1 MKRFRAIA
9 ILLLG
14 FPYGAAAQDRV
25 LSSWENR
32 TRKTVAEQPAWAVP
46 VITPSSGLT
55 QLFRSDFMG
64 LSMPDGTNTW
74 NYGNSKGLNLIP
86 WYKTE
91 VDIAVPPYLQHNS
104 TAADGLGD
112 FSMMLKYRIASGNE
126 KSGAYSLS
134 ASLGATIPTGSYKN
148 GSPDAAL
155 IPTIYGGKGFGNF
168 DVQSSVSAT
177 LPTGDAA
184 KLGRPMAWNVVGQYR
199 VARIFW
205 PEIENSATFFHGGPN
220 DGRKQDLIAPGIM
233 VSKLKLGRAP
243 GNHLAL
249 AFGAAEQFAT
259 THFHLYKHGV
269 VLSMRVAF

>member
-1 MKRFRAIA
+1 MKRFSVIA

-14 FPYGAAAQDRV
+14 FPYGAAAQDGV
-25 LSSWENR
+25 FSSWQSR
-32 TRKTVAEQPAWAVP
+32 AQATVAEQSAWAVP
-46 VITPSSGLT
+46 VITPSSGLS
-55 QLFRSDFMG
+55 QLFRSDFME
-64 LSMPDGTNTW
+64 LSMPTGTTTW
-74 NYGNSKGLNLIP
+74 SYGNSKGLNLIP

-91 VDIAVPPYLQHNS
+91 VDIALPPYLQHNS
-104 TAADGLGD
+104 TAADGFGD
-112 FSMMLKYRIASGNE
+112 FSMMLKFRIASGNE

-177 LPTGDAA
+177 LPTRDAA
-184 KLGRPMAWNVVGQYR
+184 KLGQPMAWNVVGQYR
-199 VARIFW
+199 IAKIFW

-220 DGRKQDLIAPGIM
+220 DGRKQNLIAPGIM
-233 VSKLKLGRAP
+233 VSKLKLVRAP

-259 THFHLYKHGV
+259 THFHLYRHDLV
-269 VLSMRVAF
+269 FSTRVAF